1 MIIIVEGVDRV
12 GKTTLCNMLRDELGF
27 TIYKHNNECFE
38 YSRMDNDNET
48 DKMLQLID
56 LYKQVGNGSNLIFDR
71 FHWSDYVYGKFE
83 RKYEEIKAV
92 NNLQTI
98 EEKLKE
104 VNAIIVY
111 VEPTNIDV
119 SSSKHGKSLLWYDY
133 EMKECF
139 ERSDLSKIKANYDSL
154 NDVVEFVAEELYKE
168 KTNVR

>member
-1 MIIIVEGVDRV
+1 MVIIVEGIDRV

-27 TIYKHNNECFE
+27 TIYKHNDKCFE
-38 YSRMDNDNET
+38 YSKMDNDNET

-56 LYKQVGNGSNLIFDR
+56 LYKQVGNGGNLIFDR
-71 FHWSDYVYGKFE
+71 FHWSDYVYGKLE

-92 NNLQTI
+92 NNLQII

-139 ERSDLSKIKANYDSL
+139 ERSDLSKIKTSYNNL
-154 NDVVEFVAEELYKE
+154 NDAVEFVAEELYKE